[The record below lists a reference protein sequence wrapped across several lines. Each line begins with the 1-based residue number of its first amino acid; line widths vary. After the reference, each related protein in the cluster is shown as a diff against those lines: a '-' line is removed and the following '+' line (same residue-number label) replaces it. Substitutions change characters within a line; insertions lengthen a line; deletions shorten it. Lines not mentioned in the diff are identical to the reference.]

1 MSRNRYLSVLAL
13 AALTAATSALCLEG
27 PDPRTPAGQLAACG
41 GAQNWRGVGY
51 LEFEVTVT
59 TQGRVP
65 ESYSY
70 RWDRTHGYLRAAI
83 PSATGTK
90 LDAAIDL
97 GSKTGGA
104 WENGQ
109 QLSGRK
115 LTDAVTFAIK
125 RFSEDALWLMFPL
138 DWGASGVTVKPLP
151 DVPGEGGAMCPA
163 VEVQS
168 QVGSWNVKLDP
179 TTGRVVQTVL
189 TRKGAT
195 MTVKG
200 EGWQAHAGVFFAH
213 KRTIAET
220 GETVDIDVRQALPQ
234 APADAF

>member
-1 MSRNRYLSVLAL
+1 LLV
-13 AALTAATSALCLEG
+13 AATRVLGLDG

-41 GAQNWRGVGY
+41 GARNWRGVGY

-59 TQGRVP
+59 TQGRAQGI
-65 ESYSY
+65 YGY

-83 PSATGTK
+83 ASAARTK

-109 QLSGRK
+109 RLSGRR
-115 LTDAVTFAIK
+115 LTDAVSYAIQK
-125 RFSEDALWLMFPL
+125 FGEDASWLTFPL
-138 DWGASGVTVKPLP
+138 DWGAPGVTVKPLP
-151 DVPGEGGAMCPA
+151 DVPGETGAPYPA
-163 VEVQS
+163 VDVQS
-168 QVGSWNVKLDP
+168 QAGSWKVRLDP
-179 TTGRVVQTVL
+179 TTGRVAQTVL

-195 MTVKG
+195 MTVKW

-213 KRTIAET
+213 RRRVAET
-220 GETVDIDVRQALPQ
+220 GETIDVQIHHVLPR

>member
-1 MSRNRYLSVLAL
+1 MSVKRYLLAL
-13 AALTAATSALCLEG
+13 ALLAAAAPVFSFDG

-41 GAQNWRGVGY
+41 GAANWRGIGY
-51 LEFEVTVT
+51 LEFEVTIT
-59 TQGRVP
+59 TPKGVQGP
-65 ESYSY
+65 DAY

-90 LDAAIDL
+90 LDTAIDL

-109 QLSGRK
+109 QLSGKK
-115 LTDAVTFAIK
+115 LGDAVSYAIQ
-125 RFSEDALWLMFPL
+125 RFGEDVLWLTFPL
-138 DWGASGVTVKPLP
+138 DWGMPGVTVKPIQDAP
-151 DVPGEGGAMCPA
+151 EPS

-168 QVGSWNVKLDP
+168 QIGTWKVKLDP
-179 TTGRVVQTVL
+179 ATGRVAETVL
-189 TRKGAT
+189 SRKGT
-195 MTVKG
+195 TLTVRWD
-200 EGWQAHAGVFFAH
+200 GWQAHAGVFFAN

-220 GETVDIDVRQALPQ
+220 SETVTVEIRQTLPQ